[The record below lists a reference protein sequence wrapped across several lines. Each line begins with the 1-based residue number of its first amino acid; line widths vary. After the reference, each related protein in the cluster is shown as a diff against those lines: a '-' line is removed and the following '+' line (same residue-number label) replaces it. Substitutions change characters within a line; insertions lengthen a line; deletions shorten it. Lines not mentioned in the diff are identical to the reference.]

1 VYGHEVHERRDPVSR
16 KIYKFRAYPG
26 ASTSIPGLVKVL
38 LFGPQGAEGL
48 FVWAEVLDGGVTAT
62 LDVLPTGA
70 TVRHDAKHWASC
82 QDGEYVWHL
91 YERLE
96 R

>member
-1 VYGHEVHERRDPVSR
+1 MSR
-16 KIYKFRAYPG
+16 KIHKFRTYPG
-26 ASTSIPGLVKVL
+26 ASVSIQGLVKVL

-48 FVWAEVLDGGVTAT
+48 FVWVEVLDGGLAST

-70 TVRHDAKHWASC
+70 TVPACAKHWASC

-91 YERLE
+91 YERAG